1 MALAS
6 RLRQTISNVTA
17 DEPDPIAPHIKPLA
31 DDPEHKRLTE
41 LLRELRAGLTVR
53 RMREEIAAIDGALR
67 SVTLSQRGEQAQRLH
82 DRRQT
87 LLAALPKLRAVD
99 SEAPLPA
106 AADVHPDVAAAFRLL
121 RGERLPARQDDPL
134 ERARL
139 AREILQFEAAER
151 ETGRQLDELRE
162 ERSAEIARQLLPQH
176 REILR
181 SKMDALLAVAAAA
194 AAERQLLAEM
204 IKAGYVLQPGILM
217 SPPCAPANLVGSID
231 HHDSAVNTFRRALS
245 MAGVL
250 P

>member
-6 RLRQTISNVTA
+6 RLRQSISSVIA
-17 DEPDPIAPHIKPLA
+17 DEPEPIAHIPPLA

-53 RMREEIAAIDGALR
+53 RMQEELVVIDNVLR
-67 SVTLSQRGEQAQRLH
+67 SGDIMPGHSQQAARSLA
-82 DRRQT
+82 RRET

-99 SEAPLPA
+99 SDAPLSPA
-106 AADVHPDVAAAFRLL
+106 AGVHPDVATAFRLL
-121 RGERLPARQDDPL
+121 RGERLQARQDDP
-134 ERARL
+134 EARTRL
-139 AREILQFEAAER
+139 AREILQFEAAIR
-151 ETGRQLDELRE
+151 AVDRQLDELRE

-194 AAERQLLAEM
+194 SAERQLLSEM
-204 IKAGYVLQPGILM
+204 IQAGYTLQPGIMM
-217 SPPCAPANLVGSID
+217 SPPCAPASLVGTPD
-231 HHDSAVNTFRRALS
+231 NHDSAVATYRRALS